1 MHAFKEEI
9 RAKSRQHAHLQ
20 SRVWYRTPAEQ
31 DVEGE
36 DYDFS
41 GTMALEQVTDLI
53 PAHAHYYFCGPL
65 PFMKAIKAQL
75 LALGVPAARMHYEVF
90 GPHQDL

>member
-1 MHAFKEEI
+1 
-9 RAKSRQHAHLQ
+9 SRQHAHLQ
-20 SRVWYRTPAEQ
+20 SRVWYCTPAEQ

-75 LALGVPAARMHYEVF
+75 LALGVPAER
-90 GPHQDL
+90 